1 MKREHSYIIGAL
13 ALAGAILL
21 AEADTV
27 KNGFVEVVGEGA
39 RANGDRDVV
48 LHEPEDPS
56 EVKVSTQ
63 AGWRF
68 TDPQD
73 AAFQHHVGATDLI
86 HLVNESKESEAT
98 IKITDDWEHT
108 CEKTNWEEHVSA
120 PKLVVGGADHA
131 LILLKPDE
139 VGVFLETNCT
149 ASAGEDGIHN
159 VWTECKPCRHPDCR
173 GRNPLKWVEEK
184 KIHAPD
190 QVEGTVRASGKILVD
205 PDRTEGYY
213 LLEGPHE
220 LSYVA
225 SFDLEECEEHQCVGG
240 AVTNTTWDVCRLSVT
255 NTPYLGIDLTD
266 EGKKTNAVGIA
277 EARYGY
283 RPKNTAASYQWEFI
297 SPRHGVIASQDDEK
311 GTARL
316 ESARPAEP
324 SDTYQGDQVFCHA
337 ELMETNPPD
346 GHNPCVASAD
356 VTSPVTVVR
365 VDVVMDDVDED
376 KEETEGAMLYYI
388 PDAENGEW
396 TEEGTNEL
404 RKIRFVCEPADGE
417 MLRHEIAVTAPEGL
431 LFEKVGKEYQP
442 AKETYTV
449 EELNK
454 KEFRVHGHRRS
465 EKYQGDEIE
474 AVHVLSGAK
483 DKVKLTI
490 FGRPLLVPDYDRNG
504 NIDEADDARSQD
516 GKTVFRFWIN
526 NDDDTRREDGWA
538 WGLFRGKGHIN
549 EKTLNV
555 PESGP
560 NQRSSSVTGYC
571 DLEDFTPVKLSFSY
585 DTIFPKGTPDEL
597 KQGIRWKIKSSCI
610 GIVWTR
616 LGTEN
621 ANDFL
626 KGEFSNFGTK
636 LNDDSYSASIVRLEK
651 KNSEVELKGVV
662 LDQFKRSGFKGIF
675 LMEGLDEGSDIA
687 IEAEITKAK
696 ENKAILTRGSFLM
709 KITNVEAMYRWM
721 DLRECLGQEKARL
734 AGNNG
739 LGEPTNGPD
748 SECNGLPR
756 GSRHWVF
763 VHGFNVNV
771 SEARGWASTMF
782 KRLWQTGDNSRFTF
796 ANWAGDEGQ
805 FYSLSQ
811 GLASLDYYQ
820 NSENAFNSASNFYE
834 KCTALNRS
842 LSATNP
848 TEDYLVG
855 HSLGNVLISEAIQE
869 YGLNYSRYYMV
880 NAAVAKQAYNPAEVR
895 DPLMINNRWR
905 ALKKDEY
912 MASYWHALF
921 EANDFRSTL
930 HWTNRYW
937 KVKNNYNV
945 YSASDDRL
953 KDAEI
958 DEDGTLLSS
967 SVWVLQETMKGTFK
981 AKLANFVD
989 KINLQL
995 GPTSGVACEGGW
1007 GVNEEDYPEYIGKGI
1022 LMKAKELTREQVVQK
1037 PLFLPFK
1044 DRDTKLNELG
1054 LFEKKEHN
1062 DYQQRLRAALLSDA
1076 IPATT
1081 YAAGTGILDNA
1092 KQNFDL
1098 EKKEGSL
1105 WPRKNKEWKHSDIK
1119 NISYINTIKFFKYLV
1134 EGK

>member
-73 AAFQHHVGATDLI
+73 AAFLHHVGATDLI

-131 LILLKPDE
+131 LILLKPDD

-190 QVEGTVRASGKILVD
+190 QVEGEIRASGKILVD
-205 PDRTEGYY
+205 PDRDDGYY

-220 LSYVA
+220 LLYTA
-225 SFDLEECEEHQCVGG
+225 SFDLEECEEHLCVGG

-266 EGKKTNAVGIA
+266 EGKKTNAVGFA

-283 RPKNTAASYQWEFI
+283 RPKNTAASYYWEFI

-324 SDTYQGDQVFCHA
+324 SDTYQGDQVICHA
-337 ELMETNPPD
+337 TLTETNPPD

-365 VDVVMDDVDED
+365 VDVVMDDVEED

-404 RKIRFVCEPADGE
+404 RKIRFVCEPDEGE
-417 MLRHEIAVTAPEGL
+417 MLKHEIAVTAPEGL

-465 EKYQGDEIE
+465 EKYLGDEIE
-474 AVHVLSGAK
+474 AIHLLSGAK

-504 NIDEADDARSQD
+504 NIDEADDARAQD
-516 GKTVFRFWIN
+516 GKTIFRFWIN
-526 NDDDTRREDGWA
+526 DDDDRDNGDATFYGL
-538 WGLFRGKGHIN
+538 WGIGFHMGGIGAYDN
-549 EKTLNV
+549 ENTNI
-555 PESGP
+555 PGGGSNHTSGRV
-560 NQRSSSVTGYC
+560 NGLI
-571 DLEDFTPVKLSFSY
+571 DLEDFTPVKIDLSQVV
-585 DTIFPKGTPDEL
+585 PKQWDFH
-597 KQGIRWKIKSSCI
+597 IREKIQWKVKSSCT
-610 GIVWTR
+610 GIVWTD
-616 LGTEN
+616 LYPTTAG
-621 ANDFL
+621 DFRI
-626 KGEFSNFGTK
+626 KAKETFGPK
-636 LNDDSYSASIVRLEK
+636 LDEDSYEAPVDYPGRQGMLIPETMMK
-651 KNSEVELKGVV
+651 YITAH
-662 LDQFKRSGFKGIF
+662 DDIGIC
-675 LMEGLDEGSDIA
+675 LMEGVATGTDLEIVAEYEGRREPIA
-687 IEAEITKAK
+687 KGKVKLSID
-696 ENKAILTRGSFLM
+696 S
-709 KITNVEAMYRWM
+709 VEKMYRWL
-721 DLRECLGQEKARL
+721 DLRHNLGNAAAEPTGSNFK
-734 AGNNG
+734 
-739 LGEPTNGPD
+739 GEPANAPD
-748 SECNGLPR
+748 AECNGIPR
-756 GSRHWVF
+756 KPRNCLYI
-763 VHGFNVNV
+763 HGFNVNQQQ
-771 SEARGWASTMF
+771 ARGWASTIF
-782 KRLWQTGDNSRFTF
+782 KRFWQSGYNDLFTAVDWYGDIGQGGLTGKDS
-796 ANWAGDEGQ
+796 D
-805 FYSLSQ
+805 SM
-811 GLASLDYYQ
+811 DYY
-820 NSENAFNSASNFYE
+820 SAVINAFRTSKHLAEEE
-834 KCTALNRS
+834 KS
-842 LSATNP
+842 LPGEKWIFA
-848 TEDYLVG
+848 
-855 HSLGNVLISEAIQE
+855 HSLGNVVASAAIEDWDLQ
-869 YGLNYSRYYMV
+869 YTKYYLV
-880 NAAVAKQAYNPAEVR
+880 NAAVPMQAYEPDAMHE
-895 DPLMINNRWR
+895 LMTDKDWWGVKTSYR
-905 ALKKDEY
+905 ACGWYK
-912 MASYWHALF
+912 LF
-921 EANDFRSTL
+921 GRTDFRSTL
-930 HWTNRYW
+930 HWVDRFP
-937 KVKNNYNV
+937 KVAQKMINC
-945 YSASDDRL
+945 YSGTDDVVGNDVTSKL
-953 KDAEI
+953 GYSI
-958 DEDGTLLSS
+958 PG
-967 SVWVLQETMKGTFK
+967 SVWTVQERFKGRLALAAFDAVTPNTK
-981 AKLANFVD
+981 ATREA
-989 KINLQL
+989 
-995 GPTSGVACEGGW
+995 GW
-1007 GVNEEDYPEYIGKGI
+1007 GVNPKYILREYISAYGSSVND
-1022 LMKAKELTREQVVQK
+1022 LPKEEVIK
-1037 PLFLPFK
+1037 EPLFAPFVH
-1044 DRDTKLNELG
+1044 
-1054 LFEKKEHN
+1054 EKEDLTSLKPFPLAKRGDAHQY
-1062 DYQQRLRAALLSDA
+1062 DLRATLLADG
-1076 IPATT
+1076 IPATSF
-1081 YAAGTGILDNA
+1081 AAGANRINDGDINLEEEEA
-1092 KQNFDL
+1092 K
-1098 EKKEGSL
+1098 E
-1105 WPRKNKEWKHSDIK
+1105 WPRKNKQWLHSDIK
-1119 NISYINTIKFFKYLV
+1119 NVAYYYVYKFFDNVVKG
-1134 EGK
+1134 EKE